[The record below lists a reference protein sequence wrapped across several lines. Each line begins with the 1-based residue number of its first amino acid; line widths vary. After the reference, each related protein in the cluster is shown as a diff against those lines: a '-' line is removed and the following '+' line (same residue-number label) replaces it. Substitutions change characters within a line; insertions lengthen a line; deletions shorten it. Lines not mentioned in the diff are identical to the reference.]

1 MEQKYT
7 QAEFDAECL
16 GFGQTENEQPNQFTI
31 IKLYYSYDSQPLL
44 FQSNIFPI

>member
-16 GFGQTENEQPNQFTI
+16 GFGQTENEQPN
-31 IKLYYSYDSQPLL
+31 
-44 FQSNIFPI
+44 